1 MSAVILHRG
10 SLLTNPY
17 HEWLADYE
25 GDLFLL
31 ASQEYL
37 DDFGEKLPAPGDG
50 YRFAEAFRNFDNPEP
65 VNGLALRLAR
75 EHGAGQ
81 IIACQELVLQR
92 AAELRQTLGLPGQTP
107 ESALAFRDKLV
118 MKQYA
123 ERGGVPVAR
132 HRAAR
137 SAEDVRA
144 FAAEQGLPIVLK
156 PRDGAGSI
164 DARVI
169 RSAAELDAA
178 LGSPDGLRFPNM
190 LVESYVPGDMYHVNG
205 VVVDGRTVL
214 SWPSRYFNVLAE
226 FKTGVSRIDV
236 TLEPTDPLAARL
248 VEFNER
254 VLAALPGPAHFGFH
268 TEIFLTPDGEL
279 VLCEIASRTGG
290 AAVKEIIRAAFDVD
304 LTRVMVRA
312 QLGLPLGELAERPR
326 PEPTMMAGQL
336 LMMKRPGV
344 VRSLPDGPHFPWV
357 RHYRML
363 VEPGQRLRRS
373 NASSDMLACM
383 VVVGPDRATC
393 EARLRE
399 TRDYFDDAVV
409 IDPLE

>member
-1 MSAVILHRG
+1 LSAVILHRG
-10 SLLTNPY
+10 SLTINPY

-25 GDLFLL
+25 GDLFLV

-37 DDFGEKLPAPGDG
+37 DDFGEKLPDPGDG
-50 YRFAEAFRNFDNPEP
+50 YRHAEAFRGFDKPEP
-65 VNGLALRLAR
+65 VNGFVSDLVRQ
-75 EHGAGQ
+75 HGASH

-107 ESALAFRDKLV
+107 QSALAFRDKLL
-118 MKQYA
+118 MKKHAVQ
-123 ERGGVPVAR
+123 GGVAVAQ
-132 HRAAR
+132 HHAAHNE
-137 SAEDVRA
+137 EDVRA
-144 FAAEQGLPIVLK
+144 FADEHGFPIVLK

-169 RSAAELDAA
+169 RSKADLEAV
-178 LGSPDGLRFPNM
+178 LGSSDGLHFPNM
-190 LVESYVPGDMYHVNG
+190 LVESYIPGHMYHVNG

-226 FKTGVSRIDV
+226 FKTGVSRTDV
-236 TLEPTDPLAARL
+236 TLEPADPLTARL
-248 VEFNER
+248 VDFNER

-268 TEIFLTPDGEL
+268 TEIFHTPDDRL

-312 QLGLPLGELAERPR
+312 QLGLSLGGLLECPR
-326 PEPTMMAGQL
+326 PDPSMMAGQL
-336 LMMKRPGV
+336 LLMKRPGI

-357 RHYRML
+357 HHYRML
-363 VEPGQRLRRS
+363 VEPGQRLRAS

-383 VVVGPDRATC
+383 VIVGPDRATC

-399 TRDYFDDAVV
+399 ARAYFDDAVV
-409 IDPLE
+409 IDPAE